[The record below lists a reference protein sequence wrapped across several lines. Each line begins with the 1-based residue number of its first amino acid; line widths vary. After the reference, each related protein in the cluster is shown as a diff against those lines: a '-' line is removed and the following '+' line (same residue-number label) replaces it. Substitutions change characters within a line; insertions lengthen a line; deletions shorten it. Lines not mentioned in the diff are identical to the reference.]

1 MADPKAN
8 VELARDVYDRWNAR
22 DFDRLAELMANDG
35 EIVLVGSDT
44 RFRGPDGALEFSRMW
59 ADAFP
64 DGRVEV
70 EHTVA
75 SGDYV
80 SVEFTGKGTHT
91 GMLRGAGG
99 DIAPTGRSLT
109 LHLCDFYEIRSG
121 KIRSLHSYFDSVS
134 MLTQL
139 GIMPE
144 LRVEAKV

>member
-1 MADPKAN
+1 MADPKENAEIAR
-8 VELARDVYDRWNAR
+8 ELYDRWNAR
-22 DFDRLAELMANDG
+22 DFDRVAELMAKDG

-59 ADAFP
+59 ADGFP

-70 EHTVA
+70 DRTVA

-80 SVEFTGKGTHT
+80 CIELTGKGTHT
-91 GMLRGAGG
+91 GTLRGPAG
-99 DIAPTGRSLT
+99 DIAATGRSVT
-109 LHLCDFYEIRSG
+109 LHLCDFYEIRNG
-121 KIRSLHSYFDSVS
+121 KIRSVHSYFDSAS

-144 LRVEAKV
+144 LRVEAKA

>member
-8 VELARDVYDRWNAR
+8 AELVRGLYDRWNAR
-22 DFDRLAELMANDG
+22 DFDALAALMANDG

-64 DGRVEV
+64 DGRVKV
-70 EHTVA
+70 ERAVA
-75 SGDYV
+75 SDDYV
-80 SVEFTGKGTHT
+80 SVELTGKGTHT
-91 GMLRGAGG
+91 GPLRGAGG
-99 DIAPTGRSLT
+99 DIPATGRSLT
-109 LHLCDFYEIRSG
+109 LHLCDFYEIRDG
-121 KIRSLHSYFDSVS
+121 KIRSINSYFDSVS
-134 MLTQL
+134 MLMQL